1 VKATRIVALFLLA
14 GFPFSA
20 YALHPASPKITP
32 AGAQELIGLVDNSDF
47 RYLDGCGC
55 SVQPPSKGRNQR
67 DHYYLLTE
75 LGDATGKRAWMNI
88 DGRVT
93 ALSLSSTTGP
103 APKRRGSKFTEVYKG
118 GGATARLTYTVSSP
132 SRPGGEVTK
141 YTVTITVTKGNRS
154 QTVRA
159 VGDCGC

>member
-1 VKATRIVALFLLA
+1 MKATRIVALFLLA
-14 GFPFSA
+14 GLLISSH
-20 YALHPASPKITP
+20 ALRTATAKNARAVS
-32 AGAQELIGLVDNSDF
+32 QELIGLVDNSDF

-55 SVQPPSKGRNQR
+55 SVEPPSKGRNQR
-67 DHYYLLTE
+67 HHYYLLTE

-103 APKRRGSKFTEVYKG
+103 APNRRGSKFTEVYKG
-118 GGATARLTYTVSSP
+118 GGATARLTYTVSRP
-132 SRPGGEVTK
+132 NRPGGEVTK
-141 YTVTITVTKGNRS
+141 YAVTITVTKGSRS

-159 VGDCGC
+159 VGECGC